1 MKKLLLV
8 LLAFLLFPLTAAAV
22 NITVPAAPSAGF
34 HLISTTT
41 GAYVATSTLGA
52 PNVFIGTTASTT
64 LSGDNATSTF
74 QGGISSLGSGGGLA
88 SNHGVTITG
97 GNFLLSSGATST
109 ANNGI
114 NLSVGCF
121 SVLNTCIGSVSGGV
135 TSLAQSFGTAQTG
148 ALTLATS
155 SVAFNGLTVA
165 DAITNSG
172 GTFTIVPLWSGT
184 LNNTGLTNSSLTLN
198 AGNQLSGCGA
208 ISLGGTCTL
217 ALLSSPVF
225 FQASSTLLGA
235 TSTIYVGSTAT
246 TTLVGN
252 NGTSTFQ
259 GGISSLGT
267 GGGLATNHGL
277 TITGGN
283 ILSTSAATSTF
294 QNGINL
300 ITGVGCFAVNGSCV
314 SGSGGGGAVN
324 SVSNSDGSLTI
335 SPTTGSVIGSIN
347 PSFGNNFTARQYFS
361 GGLSASS
368 TGPNGIG
375 YYLNDRLFAYGSSTT
390 RSVFIGDG
398 AGGKSATTS
407 ASFSVDAVGIGANV
421 GNAANTAFFDAT
433 VVGAGTA
440 KLTTN
445 LSHQSFFGFGIASAG
460 DVTGSDNAGFGE
472 SVLLQ
477 LRAGSKNSAF
487 GHFSLASVNGSSGN
501 SGFGFDSLNSTTG
514 NSNTALG
521 SFASFG
527 GNSGN
532 GNLVIGAGVDLPI
545 LSGSNQMNIA
555 NVLYASGIFADGTTG
570 NTSSAAVSNSKLGTG
585 TTTPGAKFAIANDSA
600 GTNASFLVSTS
611 TASATSTAFIIDS
624 QGRVG
629 IATSSPG
636 TPFAVK
642 GDSFFDG
649 RATARFIKATT
660 TAVNITSTTI
670 TNTAAS
676 STVFTSDTW
685 QSKTFAGNTLRI
697 GDQICI
703 DLRGTYTAP
712 LAANITARL
721 VIGTGSATTTIG
733 QLTTSSLAN
742 LANQQFDGNGC
753 ITIRSTGAS
762 GTVQGNGEVVY
773 STGTGIVATD
783 YMHGLGTV
791 DTTVA
796 QTVDVT
802 ITWDS
807 ANVNRSV
814 TFEQASSWVK

>member
-1 MKKLLLV
+1 MKKLLFV

-314 SGSGGGGAVN
+314 GGSTGGTGTPGG
-324 SVSNSDGSLTI
+324 SDTNVQFNNAGSF
-335 SPTTGSVIGSIN
+335 GAN
-347 PSFGNNFTARQYFS
+347 PSFTFTNSTGNLSIPSSGYYGMGTQVFGYSSSTNKATVLGMSAGGNN
-361 GGLSASS
+361 
-368 TGPNGIG
+368 
-375 YYLNDRLFAYGSSTT
+375 
-390 RSVFIGDG
+390 
-398 AGGKSATTS
+398 ATTS
-407 ASFSVDAVGIGANV
+407 ATVNDLTAIGVGALSKVTTAADNTCVGVNCLISITSIGGDRNTAVGHNTLINQTNSDSVAFGDSAGGNANGFGGVYIGASASGASAGLNRAGAIGYSAIVAQSNSFAIGANTVLDHMKVGIGTSTPYA
-421 GNAANTAFFDAT
+421 
-433 VVGAGTA
+433 
-440 KLTTN
+440 
-445 LSHQSFFGFGIASAG
+445 
-460 DVTGSDNAGFGE
+460 
-472 SVLLQ
+472 VL
-477 LRAGSKNSAF
+477 
-487 GHFSLASVNGSSGN
+487 SVNMLDAGPEKTI
-501 SGFGFDSLNSTTG
+501 FAVASTTG
-514 NSNTALG
+514 SLTSTLFNISNT
-521 SFASFG
+521 
-527 GNSGN
+527 GN
-532 GNLVIGAGVDLPI
+532 V
-545 LSGSNQMNIA
+545 
-555 NVLYASGIFADGTTG
+555 GI
-570 NTSSAAVSNSKLGTG
+570 G
-585 TTTPGAKFAIANDSA
+585 TTTPSALLAI
-600 GTNASFLVSTS
+600 
-611 TASATSTAFIIDS
+611 SATSSNTLPLFLIATSSVKGYDFATQASSTAFIIDS

-649 RATARFIKATT
+649 RVTARFIKATT

-685 QSKTFAGNTLRI
+685 QPRTFAGNTLRI